1 MQFVIIDDGMK
12 YVTNPLKMGFMG
24 SENKVNFRPFQYRL
38 TPTLTI
44 ETLEKFSFLT
54 LRITENLFLEMILS
68 TRFFSIIL
76 I

>member
-24 SENKVNFRPFQYRL
+24 SENKVNFRPFQYHL